1 MIPAPGGFSNFMQGG
16 FEGKNR
22 LPDVWLGCWLLFWV
36 ISLVRS
42 RGDISSHD
50 QKELISASMAAVTSE
65 RPTCSGWWAR
75 NGATWSFFAIFSKV
89 SCLWNSVPLIAA
101 FFLVNLVLGSVI
113 AAIACVLGHD
123 YPIWLGF
130 KGGKGIATLA
140 GAVLVLFPPLVFVSF
155 GVIWIAVFLIGRYT
169 SLASIS
175 AAVALPISV
184 PLIVAKTET
193 DFLLLVCFSVLM
205 GALAIWRHRSNIA
218 RLLNGTENRFG
229 RK

>member
-1 MIPAPGGFSNFMQGG
+1 MT
-16 FEGKNR
+16 
-22 LPDVWLGCWLLFWV
+22 WLLIVVLSYLIGSIPWGYLFARSKGIDIRQHGSGNIGAANVLRVMGKKWGY
-36 ISLVRS
+36 LVFLC
-42 RGDISSHD
+42 D
-50 QKELISASMAAVTSE
+50 
-65 RPTCSGWWAR
+65 
-75 NGATWSFFAIFSKV
+75 FFKGF
-89 SCLWNSVPLIAA
+89 LSVKLGSLIAA
-101 FFLVNLVLGSVI
+101 IFLVNLVLGSVI

-205 GALAIWRHRSNIA
+205 GALAIWRHRSNIV

>member
-1 MIPAPGGFSNFMQGG
+1 MT
-16 FEGKNR
+16 
-22 LPDVWLGCWLLFWV
+22 WLLIVVLSYLIGSIPWGYLFARSKGIDIRQHGSGNIGAANVLRVMGKKWGY
-36 ISLVRS
+36 LVFLC
-42 RGDISSHD
+42 D
-50 QKELISASMAAVTSE
+50 
-65 RPTCSGWWAR
+65 
-75 NGATWSFFAIFSKV
+75 FFKGF
-89 SCLWNSVPLIAA
+89 LSVKLGSLIAA
-101 FFLVNLVLGSVI
+101 FFLVNLVLGSVT